1 MESLFCKVVSLSWG
15 AGWMV
20 LALLAL
26 RLIFRQAPRWLL
38 CALWGLVALG
48 LICPVTLTSPFA
60 LLPDGLAEPPA
71 AGWTTEALPQAT
83 WDADAQPVDHRAVES
98 IPAGDTIPG
107 GDSIPAG
114 GETSAGN
121 PARAVPRPGLV
132 TVLSWIWLAG
142 TAAMVLYAL
151 VSLLRLRRRMA
162 TATRLAGNLKQ
173 SEQVGSPFVLGLFR
187 PTIYLPYRIEPGDL
201 AQVVA
206 HERAHLARGDHWWK
220 ALGFALLS
228 VYWFHPLLWVA
239 YHLFCQDMEAACD
252 QRVIRGM
259 DRAGRQAYA
268 SALLRCSTKPPCA
281 SPCPLAF
288 GELRVR
294 DRVKEVME
302 HRPAALWVTVLAG
315 AAGLI
320 AAVCLLTRP
329 VPAQDTLELTGSWD
343 NDRVTYTLTLGSQVD
358 RGVLYAEQWTDG
370 VCVRSAPLPLTPETR
385 ELHIRMDLYGENGA
399 RTGTDIQI
407 DTDQQDAA
415 LVTRF
420 PMPSGET
427 AVGWARNIQEENQ
440 SIPVT
445 AGQEVI
451 LVSQVLDTG
460 DGVHAYDCQTYLTE
474 PQRLAESRGTILIRA
489 CFGEDPYAV
498 PASPSSA
505 APVTVSLALPQNSE
519 VPEVVVGFAVDYVE
533 DVVAHCQE
541 SWPIIGDPA
550 DPPRLTAAKVVELT
564 KVDTGTEGLQEGRQ
578 LWRLAYRLQVE
589 GNLKSVV
596 NGGRG
601 VEAGWITESTSA
613 GRPYLLV
620 RWTEEEGGTRWQLAG
635 VITDEDIQSCHTPTL
650 LKRYGDMYTAAT
662 MELFPTGPID

>member
-1 MESLFCKVVSLSWG
+1 MEALFCKVVSLSWG

-26 RLIFRQAPRWLL
+26 RLLFRRAPRWLL

-83 WDADAQPVDHRAVES
+83 RDADAQLEE
-98 IPAGDTIPG
+98 IPAGDPIAA

-114 GETSAGN
+114 GETASSDTVQSA
-121 PARAVPRPGLV
+121 PRPGPL
-132 TVLSWIWLAG
+132 TILSGIWLAG
-142 TAAMVLYAL
+142 TAAMLLYAL

-187 PTIYLPYRIEPGDL
+187 PTIYLPYRMEPGDL

-220 ALGFALLS
+220 ALGFVLLS

-239 YHLFCQDMEAACD
+239 YHLFCRDMEAACD

-268 SALLRCSTKPPCA
+268 SALLRCSTKPSCA

-294 DRVKEVME
+294 DRVKGVME

-320 AAVCLLTRP
+320 AGVCLLTRP
-329 VPAQDTLELTGSWD
+329 VPAQDTLVLTSSWD
-343 NDRVTYTLTLGSQVD
+343 NNRVTYTLTLGSQVD

-385 ELHIRMDLYGENGA
+385 ELHIRMDLYGTYGA

-407 DTDQQDAA
+407 DTDQQTAA
-415 LVTRF
+415 LMARF
-420 PMPSGET
+420 PAPPGEEV
-427 AVGWARNIQEENQ
+427 VGWARNIQEAGKA
-440 SIPVT
+440 IPVT

-460 DGVHAYDCQTYLTE
+460 GGVHAYDCQTYLTE
-474 PQRLAESRGTILIRA
+474 PQRLAEAKGTILIRA

-498 PASPSSA
+498 PASPSPA
-505 APVTVSLALPQNSE
+505 APVIAEPVTVSLALPQNSV
-519 VPEVVVGFAVDYVE
+519 VPEAVVGFAVDYE
-533 DVVAHCQE
+533 YA
-541 SWPIIGDPA
+541 A
-550 DPPRLTAAKVVELT
+550 PR
-564 KVDTGTEGLQEGRQ
+564 R
-578 LWRLAYRLQVE
+578 
-589 GNLKSVV
+589 
-596 NGGRG
+596 
-601 VEAGWITESTSA
+601 
-613 GRPYLLV
+613 
-620 RWTEEEGGTRWQLAG
+620 
-635 VITDEDIQSCHTPTL
+635 TP
-650 LKRYGDMYTAAT
+650 
-662 MELFPTGPID
+662 

>member
-1 MESLFCKVVSLSWG
+1 MEALFCKVVSLSWG

-26 RLIFRQAPRWLL
+26 RLIFRRAPRWLL

-71 AGWTTEALPQAT
+71 AAWTAEALLQTA
-83 WDADAQPVDHRAVES
+83 
-98 IPAGDTIPG
+98 PAGEGLPHTG
-107 GDSIPAG
+107 EAPAG
-114 GETSAGN
+114 GTVGHGDTAGSA
-121 PARAVPRPGLV
+121 PRPAPV
-132 TVLSWIWLAG
+132 TVLSGIWLAG

-151 VSLLRLRRRMA
+151 ASLLRLRRRLA
-162 TATRLAGNLKQ
+162 TATRLTGNLKQ

-187 PTIYLPYRIEPGDL
+187 PTIYLPYRMEPGDL

-239 YHLFCQDMEAACD
+239 YHLFCRDMEAACD

-259 DRAGRQAYA
+259 DRAGRQVYA
-268 SALLRCSTKPPCA
+268 SALLRCSTRPCP

-294 DRVKEVME
+294 DRVRGVME
-302 HRPAALWVTVLAG
+302 HRPAALWVTVLTG

-329 VPAQDTLELTGSWD
+329 VPARDTLALTGWWD

-370 VCVRSAPLPLTPETR
+370 VCVRSGPLPLTPETG
-385 ELHIRMDLYGENGA
+385 ELHIRMDLCGENGA

-407 DTDQQDAA
+407 DTDQQAAA

-427 AVGWARNIQEENQ
+427 AVGWARNVQEENQ

-474 PQRLAESRGTILIRA
+474 PQRLAEARGTILIRA
-489 CFGEDPYAV
+489 CFGEDPYAL
-498 PASPSSA
+498 PASSSA
-505 APVTVSLALPQNSE
+505 ASPASAAPLESE
-519 VPEVVVGFAVDYVE
+519 HLKVP
-533 DVVAHCQE
+533 
-541 SWPIIGDPA
+541 
-550 DPPRLTAAKVVELT
+550 
-564 KVDTGTEGLQEGRQ
+564 
-578 LWRLAYRLQVE
+578 
-589 GNLKSVV
+589 
-596 NGGRG
+596 GRG
-601 VEAGWITESTSA
+601 LLLSDTELSHFPLPVY
-613 GRPYLLV
+613 GR
-620 RWTEEEGGTRWQLAG
+620 
-635 VITDEDIQSCHTPTL
+635 
-650 LKRYGDMYTAAT
+650 
-662 MELFPTGPID
+662 

>member
-1 MESLFCKVVSLSWG
+1 MEALFGKVVSLSWG

-26 RLIFRQAPRWLL
+26 RLIFRRAPRWLL

-71 AGWTTEALPQAT
+71 APWAAEALPQAT
-83 WDADAQPVDHRAVES
+83 RDADAQLEEP
-98 IPAGDTIPG
+98 PAGDPIAA

-114 GETSAGN
+114 DHIPGGDETSAGN
-121 PARAVPRPGLV
+121 PARAVSRPALI
-132 TVLSWIWLAG
+132 TVLSGIWLAG

-268 SALLRCSTKPPCA
+268 SALLRCSTKPCA

-294 DRVKEVME
+294 DRVKAVME

-329 VPAQDTLELTGSWD
+329 VPAQDTLALTGWWD
-343 NDRVTYTLTLGSQVD
+343 KDRVTYTLTLGSQVD

-370 VCVRSAPLPLTPETR
+370 VCVRSSPLPLTPETGK
-385 ELHIRMDLYGENGA
+385 LLIRMGLDEQGGII
-399 RTGTDIQI
+399 TGTEIQI
-407 DTDQQDAA
+407 DTDQQAAA

-427 AVGWARNIQEENQ
+427 AVGWARSVQEENQ

-460 DGVHAYDCQTYLTE
+460 RGAHAYDCQTYLTE
-474 PQRLAESRGTILIRA
+474 PQRLAEARGTILIRA

-505 APVTVSLALPQNSE
+505 APVTAEPSTAPPLACR
-519 VPEVVVGFAVDYVE
+519 
-533 DVVAHCQE
+533 VVAGADTIDLAPAYYPGGFDWDYDQVPVCTVSQLDSLVFDPGWETASLEVGEDHYYQE
-541 SWPIIGDPA
+541 WGGTYIKKFTYS
-550 DPPRLTAAKVVELT
+550 LTP
-564 KVDTGTEGLQEGRQ
+564 DGTGGFVLVPQLPFQEGHHSYFF
-578 LWRLAYRLQVE
+578 LPVE
-589 GNLKSVV
+589 GGIYVFGIDST
-596 NGGRG
+596 
-601 VEAGWITESTSA
+601 VE
-613 GRPYLLV
+613 P
-620 RWTEEEGGTRWQLAG
+620 
-635 VITDEDIQSCHTPTL
+635 
-650 LKRYGDMYTAAT
+650 
-662 MELFPTGPID
+662 

>member
-1 MESLFCKVVSLSWG
+1 MEALFCKLVSLSWG

-26 RLIFRQAPRWLL
+26 RLVFRRAPKWLL
-38 CALWGLVALG
+38 CALWGLVALR
-48 LICPVTLTSPFA
+48 LLCPVTLTSPFA
-60 LLPDGLAEPPA
+60 LLPDGLAELPA
-71 AGWTTEALPQAT
+71 AGWTAEALPQAVVPEN
-83 WDADAQPVDHRAVES
+83 AQPEEN
-98 IPAGDTIPG
+98 PAGDPIIA
-107 GDSIPAG
+107 GDSTPVG
-114 GETSAGN
+114 GEASAGDT
-121 PARAVPRPGLV
+121 AHSAPRPTLM
-132 TVLSWIWLAG
+132 TVLSGIWLAG
-142 TAAMVLYAL
+142 TAAMLLYAL

-220 ALGFALLS
+220 VLGFALLS

-239 YHLFCQDMEAACD
+239 YHLFCRDMEAACD

-259 DRAGRQAYA
+259 DREGRRAYA
-268 SALLRCSTKPPCA
+268 SALLRCSTKPSCS

-294 DRVKEVME
+294 DRIKGVME

-343 NDRVTYTLTLGSQVD
+343 NDRVTYTLTLGSQVE

-370 VCVRSAPLPLTPETR
+370 VCVRSAPLPLTPETGK
-385 ELHIRMDLYGENGA
+385 LLIRMDMYGEYGA

-407 DTDQQDAA
+407 DTDQQAAA
-415 LVTRF
+415 LVARF
-420 PMPSGET
+420 PSPPG
-427 AVGWARNIQEENQ
+427 AAVVGWARNVQEENQ

-445 AGQEVI
+445 TGQEVI

-460 DGVHAYDCQTYLTE
+460 GGVHAYDCQTYLTE
-474 PQRLAESRGTILIRA
+474 PQRLAEAKGTILIRA

-505 APVTVSLALPQNSE
+505 APVTAEPSTAPPLACRVMAGADTIDIAPAYYPGEFDWDYDQVPVCTVSQLDALVFDPGWETASLE
-519 VPEVVVGFAVDYVE
+519 VREDHYYQEWDGTNYIKKYTYSLTPDGAGGFALVP
-533 DVVAHCQE
+533 QQ
-541 SWPIIGDPA
+541 PF
-550 DPPRLTAAKVVELT
+550 
-564 KVDTGTEGLQEGRQ
+564 QEGHHSYFF
-578 LWRLAYRLQVE
+578 LPVE
-589 GNLKSVV
+589 SGIYVLGIDCPSPT
-596 NGGRG
+596 
-601 VEAGWITESTSA
+601 AES
-613 GRPYLLV
+613 
-620 RWTEEEGGTRWQLAG
+620 
-635 VITDEDIQSCHTPTL
+635 
-650 LKRYGDMYTAAT
+650 
-662 MELFPTGPID
+662 